1 LLIKQF
7 EKLRWIIA
15 GLLFLATLINY
26 MDRQLLSVIAPMLR
40 RDLHLTNTQYAY
52 AVNSFLIAYGIMFTV
67 GGWLIDLL
75 HTRRGLALSLALWS
89 LASLLHTVVVGA
101 WDLCLYR
108 FLLGVAE
115 PGNFT
120 ASVKA
125 VAAWFPKR
133 ERGVAIGFVVSGTGI
148 GAIIAP
154 PLVVWIAL
162 HFGWRM
168 AFLLPSLGGVCWL
181 PLWLYLYREPEEH
194 PWITERERQH
204 IFSDRAE
211 AAEGGK
217 EAPAHWSKLLGLPQ
231 SWSFILGRFFAD
243 PLGYFYWFWMPSY
256 LVAAKGFSFIELGKW
271 LWIPYLIQ
279 GIGQIGGGLF
289 SGWLIQRGVAPILAR
304 KVGMSAGLL
313 LTPVAILS
321 LASSGGFFVLL
332 YISVATFG
340 LGWWGANYNSAIMDA
355 VPRSSVASVAGL
367 AGTGGV
373 VSSAVVT
380 WFTGWAADH
389 HAYPLVFWVNT
400 ILMVVSVFFSWALL
414 RKPVDDSAVLP
425 GRAAAAA
432 VSHL

>member
-1 LLIKQF
+1 MQKREIKN
-7 EKLRWIIA
+7 LRWIIA
-15 GLLFLATLINY
+15 GLLFLATLVNY

-40 RDLHLTNTQYAY
+40 RDLHLSNTQYAY
-52 AVNSFLIAYGIMFTV
+52 AINSFLIAYGIMFTV

-101 WDLCLYR
+101 WDLCFYR

-120 ASVKA
+120 AAVKA

-133 ERGVAIGFVVSGTGI
+133 ERGVAIGFVLSGTGI
-148 GAIIAP
+148 GAIVAP

-168 AFLLPSLGGVCWL
+168 AFLLPSLAGVCWL

-194 PWITERERQH
+194 PWIRGRESEH
-204 IFSDRAE
+204 IFSGRAG
-211 AAEGGK
+211 AAENGK
-217 EAPAHWSKLLGLPQ
+217 EVPAQWSKLLALPQ

-256 LVAAKGFSFIELGKW
+256 LVAAKGFSFVELGKW

-279 GIGQIGGGLF
+279 GLGQIAGGLF
-289 SGWLIQRGVAPILAR
+289 SGSLIRRGVAPILAR
-304 KVGMSAGLL
+304 KVGLSVGLL
-313 LTPVAILS
+313 LTPMAILS
-321 LASSGGFFVLL
+321 LASNGGFLVLL

-340 LGWWGANYNSAIMDA
+340 LGWWGANYNSAIMDSI
-355 VPRSSVASVAGL
+355 PRRSVSSVAGL
-367 AGTGGV
+367 AGSGRV
-373 VSSAVVT
+373 VSSAMVT

-400 ILMVVSVFFSWALL
+400 ILMVVSVIFSWALL
-414 RKPVDDSAVLP
+414 RRPVEQSALLHGPV
-425 GRAAAAA
+425 AAGAT
-432 VSHL
+432 SYP